1 MEVLVLRGSFTLTLA
16 IVNFWNEKQSR
27 MSIETCKIGP
37 KINQFNY
44 EIRETD
50 FELYCTVKCKRY
62 TRQTARGLCGVK
74 KNRPSRVSVKQYGLP
89 SVKKNEIF
97 RINQCGLSSVKR
109 TSSSAS
115 VSIKT
120 TMR

>member
-1 MEVLVLRGSFTLTLA
+1 MEVLLLRGSFTLTLA

-44 EIRETD
+44 EIRERD

-62 TRQTARGLCGVK
+62 TCQTARGLCGVK
-74 KNRPSRVSVKQYGLP
+74 KRM
-89 SVKKNEIF
+89 
-97 RINQCGLSSVKR
+97 
-109 TSSSAS
+109 SSSAS
-115 VSIKT
+115 IKA